1 MVEKAVEAGLLAVEQ
16 LVRADLEP
24 GEAAMVRAFSGSA
37 AAAATALAF
46 PGWEVGQ
53 PIQLKGS
60 PASEVGLLAASL
72 AVSSASAAGRSVVEI
87 QVMGVEDSAAGL
99 PAASLAVS
107 SAAAGRSAVEIRL
120 GSPVAREAA
129 ETGAAAQVAVESTG
143 REQVTEVATAAYG
156 GLINC

>member
-1 MVEKAVEAGLLAVEQ
+1 MALEGALTKQMLRVDLA
-16 LVRADLEP
+16 P
-24 GEAAMVRAFSGSA
+24 MEAAMVRAFSGSA

-46 PGWEVGQ
+46 PGWEVVQ

>member
-1 MVEKAVEAGLLAVEQ
+1 MALEGALTKQMLRVDLA
-16 LVRADLEP
+16 P
-24 GEAAMVRAFSGSA
+24 MEAAMVRAFSGSA

-87 QVMGVEDSAAGL
+87 QLCSPASEAGL